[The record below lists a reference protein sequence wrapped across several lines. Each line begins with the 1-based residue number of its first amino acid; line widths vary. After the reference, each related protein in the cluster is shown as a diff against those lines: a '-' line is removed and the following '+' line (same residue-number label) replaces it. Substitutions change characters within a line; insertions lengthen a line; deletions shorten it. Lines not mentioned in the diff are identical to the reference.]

1 MAALLGCTP
10 VKRYSRI
17 EGFGSYRPARV
28 VGNDEICA
36 TIDSSDQWIVSRSG
50 IRTRRF
56 ASPDESL
63 LAMAEAAGAAALE
76 DAGVSADQVD
86 GVIVATMSY
95 RLGTPSLAAQ
105 VGARLG
111 LPAPAA
117 MDLGAACSG
126 FCYGV
131 GLGASLVNT
140 GSANRVLLIGAERMS
155 DIVDPADRST
165 AFLFADGAG
174 AAVIGPSD
182 TPGVGQ
188 VAWGSD
194 GSQSHVI
201 RMSHAGAPAGQP
213 DEGPAP
219 ALRMEGPAVY
229 RWAISELADVA
240 RQALK
245 NAGVGIADIDVF
257 VPHQANLRIVD
268 SLAASIGL
276 REDAVCARDVTEA
289 GNTSA
294 ASIPLALQRLRADG
308 LAPAGGLALLM
319 GFGAGLA
326 YAAQVVRLPQSHP
339 RTH

>member
-1 MAALLGCTP
+1 MAALLDCPP
-10 VKRYSRI
+10 VLRYSRI

-36 TIDSSDQWIVSRSG
+36 AIDSSDEWIVSRSG
-50 IRTRRF
+50 IRSRRF
-56 ASPDESL
+56 ASAQESL
-63 LAMAEAAGAAALE
+63 LAMAEAAGAAALK
-76 DAGVSADQVD
+76 DADISPDQVD

-95 RLGTPSLAAQ
+95 KLGTPSLAAQ

-126 FCYGV
+126 FCYGI
-131 GLGASLVNT
+131 GLAGSLVHS
-140 GSANRVLLIGAERMS
+140 GSANRVLLIGAERMT

-182 TPGVGQ
+182 TPGIGQ

-194 GSQSHVI
+194 GAQSEVI
-201 RMSHAGAPAGQP
+201 RMSHSGAPAGGL

-219 ALRMEGPAVY
+219 ALRMEGPTVY

-240 RQALK
+240 RRALK
-245 NAGVGIADIDVF
+245 NAGVGASDIDVF
-257 VPHQANLRIVD
+257 VPHQANLRIVE

-276 REDAVCARDVTEA
+276 RDDAVCARDVTEA

-294 ASIPLALQRLRADG
+294 ASVPLALQQLRTDG
-308 LAPAGGLALLM
+308 LARSGGLALLI

-326 YAAQVVRLPQSHP
+326 YAAQVVRLP
-339 RTH
+339 